1 MICWPNFMEMY
12 SNSDLG
18 SYLTFTSLLTPCTE
32 ETIDLSGSR
41 YAVLVDGV
49 NKVENKAPI

>member
-18 SYLTFTSLLTPCTE
+18 SYLTFTSLLTPRTE